1 LQPEL
6 GSRFYLKLIIDWRPI
21 VKKYSN
27 GKVKRTL
34 KKGLKVLEMV
44 KRERNKNYLNRKEL
58 LMNILFIQI
67 LKRSKIYF
75 LFKIKFE
82 MTYYHYGIRWKKE
95 VIIDNNL

>member
-6 GSRFYLKLIIDWRPI
+6 GSRFYLKLLIIVWKPI

-44 KRERNKNYLNRKEL
+44 KRERNKIILIDRIL
-58 LMNILFIQI
+58 LNILFIQI
-67 LKRSKIYF
+67 
-75 LFKIKFE
+75 
-82 MTYYHYGIRWKKE
+82 
-95 VIIDNNL
+95 